1 MLCSSKVFLAFTDTC
16 ENLIIYVNPDVEF
29 LKEEIYHKKNKKIYS
44 FTENDVKIS
53 QNNKFL
59 ITLQYPKFF
68 QLMKKKKQKKQDEKQ
83 EISPKKSV
91 KIDKKLFQKTEV

>member
-1 MLCSSKVFLAFTDTC
+1 MALLKKAAELSMLCSSKVFLAFTDTC

-59 ITLQYPKFF
+59 ITL
-68 QLMKKKKQKKQDEKQ
+68 
-83 EISPKKSV
+83 
-91 KIDKKLFQKTEV
+91 